1 MLSFVEYASEQR
13 ILELI
18 IKERV
23 KVALKGKLKGVSTD
37 RIIKRA
43 ASGDTLS
50 TKEQVFTLMPARNS
64 WRRPRK
70 QERTINNG
78 AESKSH
84 KQILTRSIAIT
95 IQQHRKQEIPPQ
107 YIKNLD
113 AFISSLREDICSCE
127 PITFNS
133 TKVVGKKKK
142 VDSEGIEILRPIC
155 VFESLREKLL
165 IALTSKYLTE
175 VFDGLLHEE
184 ILSYRPLRRYH
195 GSETPILTDR
205 DNAIQNIHA
214 YRKVHR
220 CGTLYVAECDIQKYF
235 DTINHDVIRSC
246 FRSFADKVK
255 AIDANF
261 EYSQV
266 ERIVDAYLNSY
277 SFYRNVESKNEEIK
291 VRKQQFEVPKAHL
304 FIERGCYT
312 AEEFEAAKSKIGIP
326 QGGALSALM
335 SNVILHT
342 IDSESI
348 LIGADRNRFFCRYG
362 DDILLMHTSKAE
374 CESLINKY
382 CEVLTQHK
390 LLYHDFVSV
399 ADKEF
404 RKANGVGVRPILW
417 DQKSRKPFLWGRS
430 ETEQEAVDWIGFLGY
445 EMRYTG
451 EVRLRRSSLD
461 NKFKN
466 VKRKY
471 RSGAKTKFAKG
482 CGSYSKERTSSL
494 ISKRIEAFVGDGFA
508 GAKSLNKN
516 KYSLTQ
522 ALKLNSYTSKLIY
535 RLLYKITR
543 RNGLSSKELEQWWK
557 EAKDR
562 NCMNY
567 IKTLPRA
574 SHKDQQL

>member
-1 MLSFVEYASEQR
+1 MLSFIEYASEQR
-13 ILELI
+13 ILELL

-23 KVALKGKLKGVSTD
+23 KLALKGKLKGVSTD
-37 RIIKRA
+37 RIINRA
-43 ASGDTLS
+43 MCGEQLS
-50 TKEQVFTLMPARNS
+50 TTEQVFTLMPARNS
-64 WRRPRK
+64 WHRPRK
-70 QERTINNG
+70 QERRLNSG
-78 AESKSH
+78 EESKSH

-95 IQQHRKQEIPPQ
+95 IQQHRKQETPPQ

-113 AFISSLREDICSCE
+113 AFISSMREDICSCK

-133 TKVVGKKKK
+133 IKIIGKKKK
-142 VDSEGIEILRPIC
+142 VNSEGIEILRPIC

-165 IALTSKYLTE
+165 IALASKYLTE
-175 VFDGLLHEE
+175 VFDCLLHEE
-184 ILSYRPLRRYH
+184 ILSYRPLRKYH
-195 GSETPILTDR
+195 GSETPVLTDR

-214 YRKVHR
+214 YRKTHR

-246 FRSFADKVK
+246 FKTFADKVK

-261 EYSQV
+261 DYSQV

-277 SFYRNVESKNEEIK
+277 SFYRNVESINEEIR
-291 VRKQQFEVPKAHL
+291 VRNQQFEVPKAHL

-342 IDSESI
+342 IDSKSI
-348 LIGADRNRFFCRYG
+348 LDRPDRNRFFCRYG

-374 CESLINKY
+374 CEALINKY
-382 CEVLTQHK
+382 CEALTQHK
-390 LLYHDFVSV
+390 LLYHDFISV

-404 RKANGVGVRPILW
+404 RKANGVSVRPILW

-430 ETEQEAVDWIGFLGY
+430 YTEKESVDWIGFLGY

-451 EVRLRRSSLD
+451 EVRLRRSSFD
-461 NKFKN
+461 NKIKTI
-466 VKRKY
+466 KRKY
-471 RSGAKTKFAKG
+471 YSGAKTKFAKG
-482 CGSYSKERTSSL
+482 EGVYTAERVSTL
-494 ISKRIEAFVGDGFA
+494 IANRIEKFVGEGLT
-508 GAKSLNKN
+508 GSNSLNRN

-522 ALKLNSYTSKLIY
+522 ALKLNRYTSKVIY
-535 RLLYKITR
+535 RLLYKIAR
-543 RNGLSSKELEQWWK
+543 RNGFGSYELEQWWK
-557 EAKDR
+557 EAKQS

-567 IKTLPRA
+567 LKTLPSE
-574 SHKDQQL
+574 SHQDN

>member
-1 MLSFVEYASEQR
+1 MLSFIEYASEQR
-13 ILELI
+13 ILELL

-23 KVALKGKLKGVSTD
+23 KIALKGKLKGVSTD

-43 ASGDTLS
+43 AVGEELS
-50 TKEQVFTLMPARNS
+50 TTEQVFTIMPARNS
-64 WRRPRK
+64 WHRPRK
-70 QERTINNG
+70 QERTLNSG
-78 AESKSH
+78 DESKSH

-95 IQQHRKQEIPPQ
+95 IQQHRKQETPPQ

-113 AFISSLREDICSCE
+113 VFIASMREDICSCE

-133 TKVVGKKKK
+133 IKIFGKKKK
-142 VDSEGIEILRPIC
+142 VNSEGVEILRPIC

-165 IALTSKYLTE
+165 IALASKYLAE
-175 VFDGLLHEE
+175 VFDYLLHEE

-195 GSETPILTDR
+195 GGETPILTDR
-205 DNAIQNIHA
+205 DNAIQNIHD
-214 YRKVHR
+214 YRKNHR

-246 FRSFADKVK
+246 FKAFADNVK
-255 AIDANF
+255 ATDANF
-261 EYSQV
+261 DYSQV
-266 ERIVDAYLNSY
+266 ERIVEAYLNSY
-277 SFYRNVESKNEEIK
+277 SFYRNVESKNEEIIG
-291 VRKQQFEVPKAHL
+291 RNQQFEVPKAHL

-348 LIGADRNRFFCRYG
+348 LSRIDRNRFFCRYG

-374 CESLINKY
+374 CEALINKY
-382 CEVLTQHK
+382 CESLTQHK
-390 LLYHDFVSV
+390 LLYHDFISV

-404 RKANGVGVRPILW
+404 RRADGVGVRPILW
-417 DQKSRKPFLWGRS
+417 DQKSRKPFLWGRNPNES
-430 ETEQEAVDWIGFLGY
+430 EAVDWIGFLGY

-451 EVRLRRSSLD
+451 EVRLRRSSFD
-461 NKFKN
+461 NKIKN
-466 VKRKY
+466 IKRKY
-471 RSGAKTKFAKG
+471 CSGAKTKFAKG
-482 CGSYSKERTSSL
+482 QGAYTEERFNTLVSN
-494 ISKRIEAFVGDGFA
+494 RIEKFVGDGLT
-508 GAKSLNKN
+508 GSNSLNRN

-522 ALKLNSYTSKLIY
+522 ALKLNRYTSKLIY
-535 RLLYKITR
+535 RLLYKIAR
-543 RNGLSSKELEQWWK
+543 RNGCTSQEIDQWWRK
-557 EAKDR
+557 VKQS

-567 IKTLPRA
+567 IKTLPRE
-574 SHKDQQL
+574 SLQNK

>member
-1 MLSFVEYASEQR
+1 MLSFFEYASEQR
-13 ILELI
+13 ILELL

-23 KVALKGKLKGVSTD
+23 KIALKGKLKGVATD
-37 RIIKRA
+37 KIIKRA
-43 ASGDTLS
+43 TSGETLS

-64 WRRPRK
+64 WHRPRK
-70 QERTINNG
+70 QERVLNSGTEN
-78 AESKSH
+78 KSH

-95 IQQHRKQEIPPQ
+95 IQQHRKQENPPQ
-107 YIKNLD
+107 YIQNLD
-113 AFISSLREDICSCE
+113 AFIASLRKDICSCE
-127 PITFNS
+127 PIDFNS
-133 TKVVGKKKK
+133 IKIIGKKKK
-142 VDSEGIEILRPIC
+142 VNSEGVEILRPIC

-165 IALTSKYLTE
+165 IALASKYLSE
-175 VFDGLLHEE
+175 VFDHILHEE

-214 YRKVHR
+214 YRKAHR

-246 FRSFADKVK
+246 FKSFADKVK
-255 AIDANF
+255 ALDAKF
-261 EYSQV
+261 DYSQV

-277 SFYRNVESKNEEIK
+277 SFYRNVESRNEKIK
-291 VRKQQFEVPKAHL
+291 GSNQQFEVPKAHL

-312 AEEFEAAKSKIGIP
+312 VEEFENAKNKIGIP

-348 LIGADRNRFFCRYG
+348 LHRVDRNRFFCRYG

-374 CESLINKY
+374 CERLINKY
-382 CEVLTQHK
+382 CEVLTRHK
-390 LLYHDFVSV
+390 LLYHDFISV
-399 ADKEF
+399 ADKEL
-404 RKANGVGVRPILW
+404 RRANGVGIRPILW
-417 DQKSRKPFLWGRS
+417 DQKSRKPFLWGRNPN
-430 ETEQEAVDWIGFLGY
+430 EKEAVDWIGFLGY

-451 EVRLRRSSLD
+451 EVRLRRSSFD

-466 VKRKY
+466 IKRKY
-471 RSGAKTKFAKG
+471 HSGAKTKFAKG
-482 CGSYSKERTSSL
+482 TENYTKERVHSL
-494 ISKRIEAFVGDGFA
+494 ISKRIEAFVGDGFTGA
-508 GAKSLNKN
+508 GSLNKN

-535 RLLYKITR
+535 RLLYKIAR
-543 RNGLSSKELEQWWK
+543 RNGCTSQEIDQWWRK
-557 EAKDR
+557 VKQS

-567 IKTLPRA
+567 IKTLPR
-574 SHKDQQL
+574 K

>member
-13 ILELI
+13 ILELL

-23 KVALKGKLKGVSTD
+23 KIALKGKLKGVSTNK
-37 RIIKRA
+37 IIKRA
-43 ASGDTLS
+43 TSGEALS
-50 TKEQVFTLMPARNS
+50 TTEQVFTLMPARNS
-64 WRRPRK
+64 WLRPRR
-70 QERTINNG
+70 QERTSNNG
-78 AESKSH
+78 TESKSH

-95 IQQHRKQEIPPQ
+95 IQQHRKRETLPQ

-127 PITFNS
+127 PIVFNS
-133 TKVVGKKKK
+133 IKIIGKKKK
-142 VDSEGIEILRPIC
+142 VNSDGIEIQRPIC
-155 VFESLREKLL
+155 IFESLRDKLL
-165 IALTSKYLTE
+165 IALASKYLTE
-175 VFDGLLHEE
+175 VFDHLLHEE
-184 ILSYRPLRRYH
+184 ILSYRPLRKYH
-195 GSETPILTDR
+195 GSETPILTNR
-205 DNAIQNIHA
+205 DNAIENIHT
-214 YRKVHR
+214 YRKAHR

-246 FRSFADKVK
+246 FKTFADKVK
-255 AIDANF
+255 AHDANF
-261 EYSQV
+261 DYSQV
-266 ERIVDAYLNSY
+266 EGIVDAYLNSY
-277 SFYRNVESKNEEIK
+277 SFYRNVESKNEEIR

-312 AEEFEAAKSKIGIP
+312 TEEFEKAKSKIGIP

-348 LIGADRNRFFCRYG
+348 LGRPDRNRFFCRYG
-362 DDILLMHTSKAE
+362 DDILLMHTSKME
-374 CESLINKY
+374 CEALINSY
-382 CEVLTQHK
+382 CEALTRHK
-390 LLYHDFVSV
+390 LLYHDFISV

-404 RKANGVGVRPILW
+404 RRADGVGVRPILW
-417 DQKSRKPFLWGRS
+417 DQKSRKPFLWGRNS
-430 ETEQEAVDWIGFLGY
+430 DEKEAVDWIGFLGY

-466 VKRKY
+466 IKRKY

-482 CGSYSKERTSSL
+482 NGTYTQERADSL
-494 ISKRIEAFVGDGFA
+494 ISKRIEAFVGDGLT
-508 GAKSLNKN
+508 GSNSLNRN

-522 ALKLNSYTSKLIY
+522 ALKLNRYTSKLIY
-535 RLLYKITR
+535 RLLYKIAR
-543 RNGLSSKELEQWWK
+543 RNGFTSQEIEQWWK
-557 EAKDR
+557 KAKDS

-567 IKTLPRA
+567 VKTIPGE
-574 SHKDQQL
+574 KQ

>member
-1 MLSFVEYASEQR
+1 MLSFIEYASEQR
-13 ILELI
+13 ILELL

-23 KVALKGKLKGVSTD
+23 KIALKGKLKGVSTD

-43 ASGDTLS
+43 SCGEALS
-50 TKEQVFTLMPARNS
+50 TKEQIFTIMPARNS

-70 QERTINNG
+70 QERRLNG
-78 AESKSH
+78 SEESKSH
-84 KQILTRSIAIT
+84 KQILTCSIAIT
-95 IQQHRKQEIPPQ
+95 IQQHRKLETPPQ
-107 YIKNLD
+107 YLKNLD
-113 AFISSLREDICSCE
+113 AFISSLRKDICSSE
-127 PITFNS
+127 SITFNS
-133 TKVVGKKKK
+133 IKIIGKKKK
-142 VDSEGIEILRPIC
+142 VNSEGVEILRPIC
-155 VFESLREKLL
+155 EFESLREKLL
-165 IALTSKYLTE
+165 IALASKYLTE
-175 VFDGLLHEE
+175 VFDYLLHEE

-214 YRKVHR
+214 YRKAHR

-246 FRSFADKVK
+246 FKTFADKVK
-255 AIDANF
+255 TLDANF
-261 EYSQV
+261 DYSQV

-277 SFYRNVESKNEEIK
+277 SFYRNVESKNEK
-291 VRKQQFEVPKAHL
+291 KKACNKQFEVPNAHL

-312 AEEFEAAKSKIGIP
+312 LDEFEAAKSKIGIP

-348 LIGADRNRFFCRYG
+348 LVRPDRNRFFCRYG
-362 DDILLMHTSKAE
+362 DDILLMHTSKTE
-374 CESLINKY
+374 CETLINKY
-382 CEVLTQHK
+382 CEALTQHK
-390 LLYHDFVSV
+390 LLYHDFISV

-404 RKANGVGVRPILW
+404 RRTNGVSVRPILW

-430 ETEQEAVDWIGFLGY
+430 NTDKESVDWIGFLGY

-461 NKFKN
+461 NKIKN
-466 VKRKY
+466 IKSKY
-471 RSGAKTKFAKG
+471 CSGAKTKFAKG
-482 CGSYSKERTSSL
+482 EGNYTAERVSTL
-494 ISKRIEAFVGDGFA
+494 ISNRIEKFAGDGLT
-508 GAKSLNKN
+508 GSNSLNRN

-522 ALKLNSYTSKLIY
+522 ALKLNRYTSKLIY
-535 RLLYKITR
+535 RLLYKIAH
-543 RNGLSSKELEQWWK
+543 RNGFGSHELEQWWK
-557 EAKDR
+557 EAKES

-567 IKTLPRA
+567 IKTLPRQ
-574 SHKDQQL
+574 SHQDK

>member
-1 MLSFVEYASEQR
+1 MLSFIEYASEQR
-13 ILELI
+13 ILELL

-23 KVALKGKLKGVSTD
+23 KIALKGKLKGVSTD

-43 ASGDTLS
+43 SDGEELS
-50 TKEQVFTLMPARNS
+50 ITEQVFTIMPARNS
-64 WRRPRK
+64 WHRPRK
-70 QERTINNG
+70 QERTLNNG
-78 AESKSH
+78 EECKSH
-84 KQILTRSIAIT
+84 KQVLTRSIAIT
-95 IQQHRKQEIPPQ
+95 IQQHRKQETPPQ

-113 AFISSLREDICSCE
+113 AFISSMREDICSCK

-133 TKVVGKKKK
+133 IKIIGKKKK
-142 VDSEGIEILRPIC
+142 VNSEGVEILRPIC

-165 IALTSKYLTE
+165 IALASKYLTE
-175 VFDGLLHEE
+175 VFDCLLHEE
-184 ILSYRPLRRYH
+184 ILSYRPLRKYH
-195 GSETPILTDR
+195 GSETPVLTDR

-214 YRKVHR
+214 YRKTHR

-246 FRSFADKVK
+246 FTTFADKVK
-255 AIDANF
+255 ALDANF
-261 EYSQV
+261 DYAQI

-277 SFYRNVESKNEEIK
+277 SFYRCVESKNEK
-291 VRKQQFEVPKAHL
+291 KRASNKQFEVPKAHL

-342 IDSESI
+342 IDSKSI
-348 LIGADRNRFFCRYG
+348 LDRPDRNRFFCRYG

-374 CESLINKY
+374 CEALINKY
-382 CEVLTQHK
+382 CDALTQHK
-390 LLYHDFVSV
+390 LLYHDFISV

-404 RKANGVGVRPILW
+404 RKANGVSVRPILW

-430 ETEQEAVDWIGFLGY
+430 YTEKESVDWIGFLGY

-451 EVRLRRSSLD
+451 EVRLRRSSFD
-461 NKFKN
+461 NKIKTI
-466 VKRKY
+466 KRKY
-471 RSGAKTKFAKG
+471 YSGAKTKFAKG
-482 CGSYSKERTSSL
+482 EGVYTAERVSTL
-494 ISKRIEAFVGDGFA
+494 IANRIEKFVGEGLT
-508 GAKSLNKN
+508 GSNSLNRN

-522 ALKLNSYTSKLIY
+522 ALKLNRYTSKVIY
-535 RLLYKITR
+535 RLLYKIAR
-543 RNGLSSKELEQWWK
+543 RNGFGSYELEQWWK
-557 EAKDR
+557 EAKES

-567 IKTLPRA
+567 LKTLPR
-574 SHKDQQL
+574 K

>member
-1 MLSFVEYASEQR
+1 MLSFIEYASEQR
-13 ILELI
+13 ILELL

-23 KVALKGKLKGVSTD
+23 KIALKGKLKGVSTD

-43 ASGDTLS
+43 SDGEELS
-50 TKEQVFTLMPARNS
+50 ITEQVFTIMPARNS
-64 WRRPRK
+64 WHRPRK
-70 QERTINNG
+70 QERTLNNG
-78 AESKSH
+78 EECKSH
-84 KQILTRSIAIT
+84 KQVLTRSIAIT
-95 IQQHRKQEIPPQ
+95 IQQHRKQETPPQ

-113 AFISSLREDICSCE
+113 AFISSMREDICSCK

-133 TKVVGKKKK
+133 IKIIGKKKK
-142 VDSEGIEILRPIC
+142 VNSEGVEILRPIC

-165 IALTSKYLTE
+165 IALASKYLTE
-175 VFDGLLHEE
+175 VFDCLLHEE
-184 ILSYRPLRRYH
+184 ILSYRPLRKYH
-195 GSETPILTDR
+195 GSETPVLTDR

-214 YRKVHR
+214 YRKTHR

-246 FRSFADKVK
+246 FKTFADKVK

-261 EYSQV
+261 DYSQV

-277 SFYRNVESKNEEIK
+277 SFYRNVESINEEIR
-291 VRKQQFEVPKAHL
+291 VRNQQFEVPKAHL

-342 IDSESI
+342 IDSKSI
-348 LIGADRNRFFCRYG
+348 LDRPDRNRFFCRYG

-374 CESLINKY
+374 CEALINKY
-382 CEVLTQHK
+382 CEALTQHK
-390 LLYHDFVSV
+390 LLYHDFISV

-404 RKANGVGVRPILW
+404 RKANGVSVRPILW

-430 ETEQEAVDWIGFLGY
+430 YTEKESVDWIGFLGY

-451 EVRLRRSSLD
+451 EVRLRRSSFD
-461 NKFKN
+461 NKIKTI
-466 VKRKY
+466 KRKY
-471 RSGAKTKFAKG
+471 YSGAKTKFAKG
-482 CGSYSKERTSSL
+482 EGVYTAERVSTL
-494 ISKRIEAFVGDGFA
+494 IANRIEKFVGEGLT
-508 GAKSLNKN
+508 GSNSLNRN

-522 ALKLNSYTSKLIY
+522 ALKLNRYTSKVIY
-535 RLLYKITR
+535 RLLYKIAR
-543 RNGLSSKELEQWWK
+543 RNGFGSYELEQWWK
-557 EAKDR
+557 EAKES

-567 IKTLPRA
+567 LKTLPR
-574 SHKDQQL
+574 K

>member
-1 MLSFVEYASEQR
+1 MLSFIEYASEQR
-13 ILELI
+13 ILELL

-23 KVALKGKLKGVSTD
+23 KIALKGKLKGVSTD
-37 RIIKRA
+37 RIINRA
-43 ASGDTLS
+43 MCGEQLS
-50 TKEQVFTLMPARNS
+50 TTEQVFTLMPARNS
-64 WRRPRK
+64 WHRPRK
-70 QERTINNG
+70 QERRLNSG
-78 AESKSH
+78 EESKSH

-95 IQQHRKQEIPPQ
+95 IQQHRKQETPPQ

-113 AFISSLREDICSCE
+113 AFISSMREDICSCE

-133 TKVVGKKKK
+133 IKIIGKKKK
-142 VDSEGIEILRPIC
+142 VNSEGIEILRPIC

-165 IALTSKYLTE
+165 IALASKYLTE
-175 VFDGLLHEE
+175 VFDHLLHEE
-184 ILSYRPLRRYH
+184 ILSYRPLRKYH
-195 GSETPILTDR
+195 GSETPVLTDR

-214 YRKVHR
+214 YRRAHK

-246 FRSFADKVK
+246 FKTFAGKVK
-255 AIDANF
+255 TLDANF
-261 EYSQV
+261 DYSQV

-291 VRKQQFEVPKAHL
+291 VRNQQFEVPKAHL

-312 AEEFEAAKSKIGIP
+312 AEEFEAAKGKIGIP

-348 LIGADRNRFFCRYG
+348 LSRPDGNRFFCRYG
-362 DDILLMHTSKAE
+362 DDILLMHTSKTE
-374 CESLINKY
+374 CETLINRY
-382 CEVLTQHK
+382 CEALTQHK
-390 LLYHDFVSV
+390 LLYHDFISV

-404 RKANGVGVRPILW
+404 RRANGVSVRPILW

-430 ETEQEAVDWIGFLGY
+430 NAEMESVDWIGFLGY

-451 EVRLRRSSLD
+451 EVRLRRSSFD
-461 NKFKN
+461 NKIKN
-466 VKRKY
+466 IKRKY
-471 RSGAKTKFAKG
+471 YSGAKTKFAKG
-482 CGSYSKERTSSL
+482 EGVYTAERVSTL
-494 ISKRIEAFVGDGFA
+494 ISHRIEKFVGDGFT
-508 GAKSLNKN
+508 GASSLNKN

-522 ALKLNSYTSKLIY
+522 ALKLNRYTSKVIY
-535 RLLYKITR
+535 RLLYKIAR
-543 RNGLSSKELEQWWK
+543 RNGFGSSELEQWWK
-557 EAKDR
+557 EAKES

-567 IKTLPRA
+567 IKTLP
-574 SHKDQQL
+574 SEPHQDK